1 MLTTLELF
9 WEKDRISGQSPWF
22 LPSLVILGVCG
33 AMAREE
39 KWGIS
44 SWSGT
49 RVECCFVKY
58 RWFKVLERPDELVFM
73 VPPSTL
79 GRWEV
84 GTVPSG
90 FRAQSYRSLMTSVW
104 VFHLLAKCYHT
115 CPDKPLTTPGV
126 CGKSTTAQATGRE
139 SCLKVETNYLR
150 IYLHALRKRM
160 TLNLWA
166 V

>member
-9 WEKDRISGQSPWF
+9 WEKKQNFRPVPRVLTLISDSWCVWGKR
-22 LPSLVILGVCG
+22 G
-33 AMAREE
+33 

-44 SWSGT
+44 FWYGT
-49 RVECCFVKY
+49 RVECRFVKH

-73 VPPSTL
+73 VPPSSS
-79 GRWEV
+79 GWWEV

-90 FRAQSYRSLMTSVW
+90 FRAQFYRSLMTSVW

-139 SCLKVETNYLR
+139 SCLKVETHYLR
-150 IYLHALRKRM
+150 IYLRALWKRT